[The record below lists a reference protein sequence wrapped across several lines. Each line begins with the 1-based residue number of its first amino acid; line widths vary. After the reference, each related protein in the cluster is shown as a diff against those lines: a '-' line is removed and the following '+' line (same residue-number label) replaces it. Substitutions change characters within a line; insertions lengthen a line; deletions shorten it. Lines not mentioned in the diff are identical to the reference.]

1 MEQLLKK
8 YQEVKLELKLLE
20 SEIKEQFLLMNT
32 EKYEVGEFKV
42 VKKKPYIRQSFDS
55 KKFKEDNPLLYLDY
69 IKETEVKESVSISGF
84 FSSHPVVPHT
94 TGMPCSRQN
103 LIFPNADSGL
113 ENSITTSGLF
123 RFSKVGDSLRRAT
136 ISCPRVWAI
145 LSIICPIFPYPTN
158 AIFIGLKFIY

>member
-20 SEIKEQFLLMNT
+20 SEIKEEFLLMNT

-69 IKETEVKESVSISGF
+69 IKETEVKESVSIS
-84 FSSHPVVPHT
+84 V
-94 TGMPCSRQN
+94 
-103 LIFPNADSGL
+103 
-113 ENSITTSGLF
+113 
-123 RFSKVGDSLRRAT
+123 
-136 ISCPRVWAI
+136 
-145 LSIICPIFPYPTN
+145 
-158 AIFIGLKFIY
+158 

>member
-32 EKYEVGEFKV
+32 EKYEV

-69 IKETEVKESVSISGF
+69 IKETEVKESVSIS
-84 FSSHPVVPHT
+84 V
-94 TGMPCSRQN
+94 
-103 LIFPNADSGL
+103 
-113 ENSITTSGLF
+113 
-123 RFSKVGDSLRRAT
+123 
-136 ISCPRVWAI
+136 
-145 LSIICPIFPYPTN
+145 
-158 AIFIGLKFIY
+158 

>member
-32 EKYEVGEFKV
+32 EKYEVGEFKI

-69 IKETEVKESVSISGF
+69 IKEDF
-84 FSSHPVVPHT
+84 
-94 TGMPCSRQN
+94 
-103 LIFPNADSGL
+103 
-113 ENSITTSGLF
+113 
-123 RFSKVGDSLRRAT
+123 
-136 ISCPRVWAI
+136 
-145 LSIICPIFPYPTN
+145 
-158 AIFIGLKFIY
+158 LKHGGIREQMTKARIDYRNKQ

>member
-32 EKYEVGEFKV
+32 EKYEVGEFNV

-69 IKETEVKESVSISGF
+69 IKETEVKESVSIS
-84 FSSHPVVPHT
+84 V
-94 TGMPCSRQN
+94 
-103 LIFPNADSGL
+103 
-113 ENSITTSGLF
+113 
-123 RFSKVGDSLRRAT
+123 
-136 ISCPRVWAI
+136 
-145 LSIICPIFPYPTN
+145 
-158 AIFIGLKFIY
+158 